1 MHLGV
6 GLEGKEFVVRDKSD
20 GKLVQIPGRPKGKMF
35 NQGKEVGRHP
45 TRELAASQVAEL
57 EKKARHE
64 ARIVAAKALL
74 GV

>member
-1 MHLGV
+1 MMLGV
-6 GLEGKEFVVRDKSD
+6 HLEGDEFVVRDKSD
-20 GKLVQIPGRPKGKMF
+20 PTLVQVPGRPKGKMF

-45 TRELAASQVAEL
+45 SRELAANQVAEL

-74 GV
+74 EV